1 MKRVSSASLR
11 CFERERGDN
20 GGENVKREQTV
31 CIRFIY
37 LYRIES
43 PVCCLLIT
51 KLKLHFYI
59 CLFYKNKNDN
69 WN

>member
-11 CFERERGDN
+11 CFERAGGGN

-37 LYRIES
+37 LYRKPGVLFVNHETKIA
-43 PVCCLLIT
+43 LL
-51 KLKLHFYI
+51 H
-59 CLFYKNKNDN
+59 LFVL
-69 WN
+69 